1 MPSNQLTAFLFV
13 ILLPLLTAG
22 LWLAISKKNTGDKIL
37 GAVVIFGTLVSVLL
51 AVFFW
56 YWQLFIAT

>member
-13 ILLPLLTAG
+13 IFIPLLTAG
-22 LWLAISKKNTGDKIL
+22 LWLAISKKNNEEKIL
-37 GAVVIFGTLVSVLL
+37 GALVIFGVLVSVLL
-51 AVFFW
+51 TGYYW